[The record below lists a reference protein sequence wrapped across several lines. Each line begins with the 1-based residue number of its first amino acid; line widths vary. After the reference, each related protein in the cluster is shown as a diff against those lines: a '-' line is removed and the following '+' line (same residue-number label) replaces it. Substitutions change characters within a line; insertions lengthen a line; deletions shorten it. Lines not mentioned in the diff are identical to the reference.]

1 MNSMGK
7 GAFWES
13 ATADVDVN
21 QPTLLEKNPAIGINS
36 IRQAHSFWLSNPVLE
51 AYPKESWN
59 EDGGYA
65 LTRWWLCYF
74 YVEHMAATLTDLQEN
89 V

>member
-1 MNSMGK
+1 MLGT
-7 GAFWES
+7 FWES

-21 QPTLLEKNPAIGINS
+21 QPTLLERNPAIGINS
-36 IRQAHSFWLSNPVLE
+36 IRQTHSFWLSNPVRE
-51 AYPKESWN
+51 TYPKESWN

-74 YVEHMAATLTDLQEN
+74 YVEHMAATLGDLQGN